1 MNNQNVEIIADLYA
15 AFQRADIDF
24 ILSKLVD
31 DVRWISHF
39 DPTVPWDGDFSG
51 TDRVPAFFAAIFDS
65 VDVEAFEPKEWIS
78 EGDSVVSVGEFA
90 CKVRTTG
97 KRSRTRWVFI
107 WKFREGKI
115 SSFEQFH
122 DPAIAAAFR

>member
-1 MNNQNVEIIADLYA
+1 
-15 AFQRADIDF
+15 
-24 ILSKLVD
+24 
-31 DVRWISHF
+31 
-39 DPTVPWDGDFSG
+39 
-51 TDRVPAFFAAIFDS
+51 AIFDS

-78 EGDSVVSVGEFA
+78 EGDTVVSVGEFA

-115 SSFEQFH
+115 CSFEQFH